1 MANNAKEQNMMPVK
15 IYWFDKKYDG
25 IAHEEQL

>member
-1 MANNAKEQNMMPVK
+1 MANNAKEQSTMPVK
-15 IYWFDKKYDG
+15 RFRFDKKYDR